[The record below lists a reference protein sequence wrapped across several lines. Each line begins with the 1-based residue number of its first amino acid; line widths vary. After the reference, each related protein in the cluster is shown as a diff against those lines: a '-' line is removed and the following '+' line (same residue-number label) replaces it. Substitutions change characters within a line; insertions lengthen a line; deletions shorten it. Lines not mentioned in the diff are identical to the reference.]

1 MIGLL
6 LTGHDQF
13 AGGLLS
19 AINMVAGSQ
28 PHIKALSFE
37 DSHAATYPAKLHA
50 AIGSLRAES
59 NGVIVL
65 TDFMGGT
72 PWNQAMIATQDY
84 SDVAVI
90 AGANVPMLLDTLD
103 YLESD
108 YTLDDMVEELIA
120 AGKDGVMYRH
130 LPRLRAVEYEDP
142 SEKGEGI

>member
-28 PHIKALSFE
+28 PRIKALSFE
-37 DSHAATYPAKLHA
+37 DRHAATYPAKLNA

-90 AGANVPMLLDTLD
+90 AGANVPMLLYTLD
-103 YLESD
+103 YL
-108 YTLDDMVEELIA
+108 
-120 AGKDGVMYRH
+120 
-130 LPRLRAVEYEDP
+130 
-142 SEKGEGI
+142 